1 MPESLSNKVMDI
13 CIRKAEDKDLPIIHT
28 MEESIFSMAYS
39 EDTLRSTLNS
49 SSEEIYVAVYQE
61 EIAGYIIFSKV
72 FDEAELIKIA
82 VNTLYRNEG
91 IGALLME
98 KMIEEAGDE
107 AMYFLE
113 VRSSN
118 QSAIRLY
125 EKYGFAEVGLRKNY
139 YKDPTEDALIMNR
152 IKGD

>member
-82 VNTLYRNEG
+82 VNTLYRNKG

-98 KMIEEAGDE
+98 KMIEKAGDE
-107 AMYFLE
+107 AVYFLE

-125 EKYGFAEVGLRKNY
+125 EKYGFAEAGLRKNY

-152 IKGD
+152 NKGD